1 MADDPRP
8 YETPDE
14 EGISAELSFLEQL
27 LGDADSQTRE
37 ELAQADWLR
46 DEIELAQPR
55 ERYRPLGP
63 ALTKVAIASVATF
76 PAVLAAAPSFA
87 NTTLPYNMM
96 IAMAERPPAAPL
108 APMLGNAG
116 TQLFPFSRPMRAV
129 RQHVASPVPLVASV
143 NLPLNPRLQTIFS
156 QQRKV
161 VLTSKAK
168 AACTFYQV
176 AAGDSLYAIAADL
189 LGSGARWREIY
200 EANKAKITRGYTVYP
215 GMRLVI
221 PTPRQIQAP
230 TMLAKAHPAAPHTH
244 AGALHA
250 KPTAIANR
258 YHVER
263 GDSLYV
269 IAQKALHDPARWR
282 EILALNKQTL
292 QGKTLIYPNQWLV
305 LPSES

>member
-1 MADDPRP
+1 
-8 YETPDE
+8 
-14 EGISAELSFLEQL
+14 
-27 LGDADSQTRE
+27 
-37 ELAQADWLR
+37 
-46 DEIELAQPR
+46 
-55 ERYRPLGP
+55 
-63 ALTKVAIASVATF
+63 
-76 PAVLAAAPSFA
+76 AAAPAFA
-87 NTTLPYNMM
+87 NTPQPYNMM

-116 TQLFPFSRPMRAV
+116 TQLFPFSRPMREV

-143 NLPLNPRLQTIFS
+143 NLPLNPMLQTIFT

-176 AAGDSLYAIAADL
+176 ASGDSLYAIAADL

-200 EANKAKITRGYTVYP
+200 EANKSKITRGYTVYP

-221 PTPRQIQAP
+221 PTPRQIREP
-230 TMLAKAHPAAPHTH
+230 EMLAKAKATHPAAV
-244 AGALHA
+244 AHA
-250 KPTAIANR
+250 KPAVQTADSNR
-258 YHVER
+258 YHVEK

-269 IAQKALHDPARWR
+269 IAQKALHDPLRWR
-282 EILALNKQTL
+282 EILSLNKQTL
-292 QGKTLIYPNQWLV
+292 QGKTVIYPNQWLV